1 MKVSVYRFW
10 NQWIDVNNTYITPNL
25 STTASA
31 SLVKTHIQRTGYK
44 IFFSMIHIH
53 TYNFSNHVIFDGSNK
68 NNNGGNMGELHLQ
81 DKIKLAQ
88 MLSEYFHFLTRLAI
102 FVLQEFLFVSTLN
115 KNMQKLLK
123 LLQNISTKFN
133 PL

>member
-1 MKVSVYRFW
+1 M
-10 NQWIDVNNTYITPNL
+10 
-25 STTASA
+25 
-31 SLVKTHIQRTGYK
+31 
-44 IFFSMIHIH
+44 MHIH

-68 NNNGGNMGELHLQ
+68 NNNGGNMGELHLH

-88 MLSEYFHFLTRLAI
+88 MLSEYFHFLTRLAL

-115 KNMQKLLK
+115 KNLQKLLK